1 MAFDGSYP
9 RKIRE
14 SGVVYRIYV
23 RRARC
28 TKCGIGDA
36 LLPEFIL
43 GHRLDSATTI
53 GAAVLT
59 WVGHPVPDGASHLYE
74 RVPERTVRSWRQR
87 FAERAEDLTARLY
100 ALCVEWGGVLPVF
113 APTPLRRAVQA
124 IGATWAAAQ
133 STPLGE
139 RATGLALGQRD
150 PRQPAA
156 LDPRGSA
163 VADRASDDRTLTQPL
178 NRVHSR
184 RQPTG

>member
-14 SGVVYRIYV
+14 SGVVHRIYV

-124 IGATWAAAQ
+124 IGATWAAARRRRSVNVPPAWPLANVILGSQ
-133 STPLGE
+133 LLSTRVDLPW
-139 RATGLALGQRD
+139 
-150 PRQPAA
+150 PIVPAMIG
-156 LDPRGSA
+156 R
-163 VADRASDDRTLTQPL
+163 
-178 NRVHSR
+178 SR
-184 RQPTG
+184 SP